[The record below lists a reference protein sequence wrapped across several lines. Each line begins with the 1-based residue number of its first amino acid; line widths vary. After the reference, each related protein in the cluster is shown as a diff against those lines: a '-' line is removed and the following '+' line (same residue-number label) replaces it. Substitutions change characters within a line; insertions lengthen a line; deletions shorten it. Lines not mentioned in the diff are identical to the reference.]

1 VDPRAR
7 PDGRA
12 AERGE
17 ELERC
22 KLLAALAVTGGN
34 KTHAARLLGI
44 DRVTLYNRLRK
55 HGADTE

>member
-1 VDPRAR
+1 MTTRVRR
-7 PDGRA
+7 QR
-12 AERGE
+12 
-17 ELERC
+17 ELERR
-22 KLLAALAVTGGN
+22 KLLAAPAVTGDS